1 MRTAERLREAIVTVP
16 FQLGDEAR
24 TVSASLGVAL
34 SNGVDE
40 SVQDLV
46 AAADGARCKEW
57 RPEPRG
63 DRAAEAWCS
72 RRSRSIKWSLTSGVS
87 PQQTRNDVPIES
99 ALIVKTDIRKP
110 NSESDFDPN
119 EVLGGRLAEL
129 RPTRIIISI
138 TDRPSRIRRS

>member
-46 AAADGARCKEW
+46 AAADGALY
-57 RPEPRG
+57 
-63 DRAAEAWCS
+63 AA
-72 RRSRSIKWSLTSGVS
+72 K
-87 PQQTRNDVPIES
+87 N
-99 ALIVKTDIRKP
+99 
-110 NSESDFDPN
+110 
-119 EVLGGRLAEL
+119 GGRNRVVIAQPRLGAL
-129 RPTRIIISI
+129 GDP
-138 TDRPSRIRRS
+138 DRLSGH